1 MNSSLFRRLLG
12 SALLSSLLLPL
23 SSAVSPRTEDAAAW
37 RASWHTPTGWSMRPV
52 QGPKPDP
59 AVLAQFGLYNNAKL
73 QSLIDTKGQQ
83 MNKVSDRPGD
93 YGFTIVDSPVI
104 NAFAT
109 PDGHV
114 YFTRGIMAY
123 FNNEAQFAGVL
134 GHELGHITARHG
146 QKQQTRS
153 TVAGI
158 GMLLGSIVAPRIMQS
173 VGGVAQQVVGLGLL
187 KYGRDAENEADGL
200 GVKYSTKIGY
210 DASYMADFFQTLQ
223 RTEEQTGAGGI
234 PTFLSTHPNSADRY
248 TRVKGLAA
256 QARQQVGNAKLNVNR
271 DSYLR
276 SIEGLPFGED
286 PRQGFVEGGAF
297 YHPDL
302 KFRLPVPSGWKTQ
315 NSPEQFQ
322 MAEPNGKAL
331 IVFLGTAGSSLNEAA
346 QGLAKQLGM
355 QSANAQS
362 TTINGFPALA
372 FEGDQI
378 TQDQSGQQAV
388 GAHVLTYLIQDGKS
402 IFAIVGLTA
411 PSTFSAYAPT
421 FSSVAQGYARLTDAS
436 KLNRQVEK
444 VHIKSVKT
452 STTLSSA
459 LAANGVASA
468 RREEMAILNGM
479 KLTDKLPA
487 GSLFK
492 VVGK

>member
-1 MNSSLFRRLLG
+1 MKSSVLRGLSTG
-12 SALLSSLLLPL
+12 ALLLTLLPL
-23 SSAVSPRTEDAAAW
+23 AGSTTSAPAEKPFRYYLA
-37 RASWHTPTGWSMRPV
+37 PL

-59 AVLAQFGLYNNAKL
+59 AVLAQFGLYSNATL
-73 QSLIDTKGQQ
+73 QKLIDTKGQQ

-153 TVAGI
+153 TI
-158 GMLLGSIVAPRIMQS
+158 SSLLLGVGSMVSSRVAS
-173 VGGVAQQVVGLGLL
+173 LAQPLSQVVGLGLL
-187 KYGRDAENEADGL
+187 KYGRDAENEADVL

-210 DASYMADFFQTLQ
+210 DAANMADFFQTLQ
-223 RTEEQTGAGGI
+223 RTEAQSGAGGI

-256 QARQQVGNAKLNVNR
+256 QAKQQTGSAKLAVNR

-286 PRQGFVEGGAF
+286 PRQGFVEGGVF

-302 KFRLPVPSGWKTQ
+302 KFRFPVPSGWKSQ

-331 IVFLGTAGSSLNEAA
+331 IALLPAPGTSLDAAAEA
-346 QGLAKQLGM
+346 LVKQLQL
-355 QSANAQS
+355 QSPQAS
-362 TTINGFPALA
+362 RTTINGFPAIA
-372 FEGDQI
+372 VQADQVS
-378 TQDQSGQQAV
+378 QDQSGQQGVSART
-388 GAHVLTYLIQDGKS
+388 LSYLIQDGNS
-402 IFAIVGLTA
+402 IYALIGLTA
-411 PSTFSAYAPT
+411 PASFATYAPT
-421 FSSVAQGYARLTDAS
+421 FTQVAQGFARLTDAS
-436 KLNRQVEK
+436 KLNRQPEK
-444 VHIKSVKT
+444 IRIKTVKT
-452 STTLSSA
+452 ATTLSAA
-459 LAANGVASA
+459 LAANGVPSA
-468 RREEMAILNGM
+468 KREDMAILNGM
-479 KLTDKLPA
+479 QLTTKLPA
-487 GSLFK
+487 GTLFK